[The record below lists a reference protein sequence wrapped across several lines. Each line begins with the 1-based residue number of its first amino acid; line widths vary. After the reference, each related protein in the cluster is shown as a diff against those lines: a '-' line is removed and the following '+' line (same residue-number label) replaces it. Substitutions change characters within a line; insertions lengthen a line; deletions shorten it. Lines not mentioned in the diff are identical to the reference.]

1 MVGLQV
7 KFYLKVIIWKTLMMR
22 WSSEAQVKLTT
33 NEMNICQS
41 NL

>member
-33 NEMNICQS
+33 NEMNICWS